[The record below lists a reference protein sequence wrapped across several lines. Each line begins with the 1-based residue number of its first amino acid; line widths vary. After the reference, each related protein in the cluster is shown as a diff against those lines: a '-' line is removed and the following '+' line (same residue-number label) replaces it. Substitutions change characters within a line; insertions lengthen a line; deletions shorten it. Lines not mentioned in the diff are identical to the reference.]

1 MKDGYGRDI
10 YYLRLSVTDLCN
22 LRCVYCMP
30 AGGVEK
36 RRHEDVLTVEELEE
50 IARSAG
56 RCGIRKIRLTGGEP
70 LVRRGIVDICARTA
84 AAPGVEEVC
93 MTTNG
98 LLLPKLAPELRKA
111 GLRRVNISLDTLSP
125 ELYRELT
132 RVGNIEDAVSGLKAA
147 LDNFETVKINAVLI
161 GGTNEPEIRQM
172 VYITKDAPV
181 ELRFIELMPIG
192 ECAHWPRERFLE
204 NSAVLEAVPELE
216 PCGTSGVARLFSLP
230 NARGRVGLISPLS
243 SHFCPECN
251 RIRITPDGRL
261 KPCLHSA
268 QEIELRG
275 FHGAELDAKLREGIC
290 AKPMRH
296 HLSPASPSESLR
308 GMSQIGG

>member
-1 MKDGYGRDI
+1 MRDGYGRDI
-10 YYLRLSVTDLCN
+10 NYLRLSVTDLCN

-50 IARSAG
+50 IAQSAG

-98 LLLPKLAPELRKA
+98 LLLPKMAAELRRA

-125 ELYRELT
+125 ERYRELT
-132 RVGNIEDAVSGLKAA
+132 RVGNIEDAVAGLRAA

-161 GGTNEPEIRQM
+161 GGSSEPEIRQM
-172 VYITKDAPV
+172 VNITKDTPL

-192 ECAHWPRERFLE
+192 ECAHWPKERFLA
-204 NSAVLEAVPELE
+204 NTAVLEAVPELT
-216 PCGTSGVARLFSLP
+216 PCGTSGVARLYSLP
-230 NARGRVGLISPLS
+230 NAKGRVGLISPLS

-251 RIRITPDGRL
+251 RIRVTPDGRL

-275 FHGAELDAKLREGIC
+275 FHGAELDAKIREGIC

-296 HLSPASPSESLR
+296 HLSAASPSESLR
-308 GMSQIGG
+308 GMSRIGG

>member
-1 MKDGYGRDI
+1 MKDGYGSDI

-308 GMSQIGG
+308 GMSRIGG

>member
-36 RRHEDVLTVEELEE
+36 RRHEDVLTVEELQE

-308 GMSQIGG
+308 GMSRIGG

>member
-70 LVRRGIVDICARTA
+70 LVRCGIVDICARTA

-147 LDNFETVKINAVLI
+147 LDNFQTVKINAVLI

>member
-36 RRHEDVLTVEELEE
+36 RRHEDVLTVEELDE

-132 RVGNIEDAVSGLKAA
+132 RVGNIEDAVAGLKAA

-308 GMSQIGG
+308 GMSRIGG

>member
-132 RVGNIEDAVSGLKAA
+132 RVGNIEDAVAGLKAA
-147 LDNFETVKINAVLI
+147 LDNFQTVKINAVLI

-230 NARGRVGLISPLS
+230 NARGRLGLISPLS

-251 RIRITPDGRL
+251 
-261 KPCLHSA
+261 
-268 QEIELRG
+268 
-275 FHGAELDAKLREGIC
+275 
-290 AKPMRH
+290 
-296 HLSPASPSESLR
+296 LSL
-308 GMSQIGG
+308 IHI

>member
-132 RVGNIEDAVSGLKAA
+132 RVGNIEDAVAGLKAA
-147 LDNFETVKINAVLI
+147 LDNFQTVKINAVLI

-308 GMSQIGG
+308 GMSRIGG

>member
-1 MKDGYGRDI
+1 MRDGYGRDI

-30 AGGVEK
+30 ARGVEK
-36 RRHEDVLTVEELEE
+36 RRHEDILSIEALEE
-50 IARSAG
+50 IALAAG

-98 LLLPKLAPELRKA
+98 LLLPGLAADLRRA

-125 ELYRELT
+125 ERYREVT
-132 RVGNIEDAVSGLKAA
+132 RIGELDAALAGLRAA
-147 LDNFETVKINAVLI
+147 LDNFETVI
-161 GGTNEPEIRQM
+161 PRM
-172 VYITKDAPV
+172 VELSRELPV
-181 ELRFIELMPIG
+181 EVRFIELMPIG
-192 ECAHWPRERFLE
+192 ECAHWPEGRFIP
-204 NSAVLEAVPELE
+204 NTRVLEAVPELE
-216 PCGTSGVARLFSLP
+216 PCGSSGVARLYSLP
-230 NARGRVGLISPLS
+230 NAKGRVGLISPLS

-275 FHGAELDAKLREGIC
+275 LRGAELDAKLMEGIC

-296 HLSPASPSESLR
+296 HLSAVSPSESLR
-308 GMSQIGG
+308 GMSRIGG

>member
-1 MKDGYGRDI
+1 MRDGYGRDI
-10 YYLRLSVTDLCN
+10 NYLRLSVTDLCN

-50 IARSAG
+50 IAQSAG

-98 LLLPKLAPELRKA
+98 LLLPKMAAELRRA
-111 GLRRVNISLDTLSP
+111 GLRRINISLDTLSP
-125 ELYRELT
+125 ERYRELT
-132 RVGNIEDAVSGLKAA
+132 RVGNIEDAVAGLRAA

-161 GGTNEPEIRQM
+161 GGSSEPEIRQM
-172 VYITKDAPV
+172 VNITKDTPL

-192 ECAHWPRERFLE
+192 ECAHWPKERFIE
-204 NSAVLEAVPELE
+204 NTSVLEAVPELE
-216 PCGTSGVARLFSLP
+216 PCGTSGVARLFTLP
-230 NARGRVGLISPLS
+230 DAKGKVGLISPLS

-251 RIRITPDGRL
+251 RIRVTPDGRL

-275 FHGAELDAKLREGIC
+275 FHGAELDAKIRFGIC

-296 HLSPASPSESLR
+296 HLSAVSPSESLR
-308 GMSQIGG
+308 GMSRIGG

>member
-132 RVGNIEDAVSGLKAA
+132 RVGNIEDAVAGLKAA

-308 GMSQIGG
+308 GMSRIGG

>member
-147 LDNFETVKINAVLI
+147 LDNFQTVKINAVLI
-161 GGTNEPEIRQM
+161 GGINEPEIRQM

-308 GMSQIGG
+308 GMSRIGG

>member
-132 RVGNIEDAVSGLKAA
+132 RVGNIEDAVAGLKAA

-230 NARGRVGLISPLS
+230 KARGRVGLISPLS

-308 GMSQIGG
+308 GMSRIGG

>member
-132 RVGNIEDAVSGLKAA
+132 RVGNIEDAVAGLKAA

-275 FHGAELDAKLREGIC
+275 FYGAELDAKLREGIC

-308 GMSQIGG
+308 GMSRIGG

>member
-132 RVGNIEDAVSGLKAA
+132 RVGNIEDAVAGLKAA

-243 SHFCPECN
+243 SHFCPECS

-308 GMSQIGG
+308 GMSRIGG

>member
-147 LDNFETVKINAVLI
+147 LDNFQTVKINAVLI
-161 GGTNEPEIRQM
+161 GGTNESEIRQM

-308 GMSQIGG
+308 GMSRIGG

>member
-56 RCGIRKIRLTGGEP
+56 RCGIRQIRLTGGEP

-132 RVGNIEDAVSGLKAA
+132 RVGNIEDAVAGLKAA

-230 NARGRVGLISPLS
+230 KARGRVGLISPLS

-308 GMSQIGG
+308 GMSRIGG

>member
-132 RVGNIEDAVSGLKAA
+132 RVGNIEDAVAGLKAA

-230 NARGRVGLISPLS
+230 NARGRVGMISPLS

-308 GMSQIGG
+308 GMSRIGG

>member
-251 RIRITPDGRL
+251 RIRITPDGWL

-308 GMSQIGG
+308 GMSRIGG

>member
-1 MKDGYGRDI
+1 MTDGYGRDI
-10 YYLRLSVTDLCN
+10 NYLRLSVTDLCN

-50 IARSAG
+50 IAQSAG

-98 LLLPKLAPELRKA
+98 LLLPKMAAELRRA
-111 GLRRVNISLDTLSP
+111 GLKRINISLDTLSP
-125 ELYRELT
+125 ERYRELT
-132 RVGNIEDAVSGLKAA
+132 RVGNIEDAVAGLRAA

-161 GGTNEPEIRQM
+161 GGSSEPEIRQM
-172 VYITKDAPV
+172 VNITKDTPL

-192 ECAHWPRERFLE
+192 ECAHWPKERFLA
-204 NSAVLEAVPELE
+204 NSAVLEAVPELT
-216 PCGTSGVARLFSLP
+216 PCGTSGVARLFTLP
-230 NARGRVGLISPLS
+230 DAKGKVGLISPLS

-251 RIRITPDGRL
+251 RIRVTPDGRL

-275 FHGAELDAKLREGIC
+275 FHGAELDAKIKEGIC

-296 HLSPASPSESLR
+296 HLSAVSPSESLR
-308 GMSQIGG
+308 GMSRIGG

>member
-36 RRHEDVLTVEELEE
+36 RRHEDVLTVEELQE

-275 FHGAELDAKLREGIC
+275 FHGAEPDAQLREGIC
-290 AKPMRH
+290 TKPMRH

-308 GMSQIGG
+308 GMSRIGG

>member
-132 RVGNIEDAVSGLKAA
+132 RVGNIEDAVAGLKAA
-147 LDNFETVKINAVLI
+147 LDNFQTVKINAVLI

-230 NARGRVGLISPLS
+230 NARGRLGLISPLS

-308 GMSQIGG
+308 GMSRIGG

>member
-147 LDNFETVKINAVLI
+147 LDNFQTVKINAVLI

-308 GMSQIGG
+308 GMSRIGG

>member
-147 LDNFETVKINAVLI
+147 LDNFQTVKINAVLI

-243 SHFCPECN
+243 SHFCHECN

-308 GMSQIGG
+308 GMSRIGG

>member
-132 RVGNIEDAVSGLKAA
+132 RVGNIEDAVSGIKAA

-308 GMSQIGG
+308 GMSRIGG

>member
-147 LDNFETVKINAVLI
+147 LDNFETVKINAVLM

-308 GMSQIGG
+308 GMSRIGG

>member
-1 MKDGYGRDI
+1 MRDGYGRDI
-10 YYLRLSVTDLCN
+10 NYLRLSVTDLCN

-132 RVGNIEDAVSGLKAA
+132 RVGNIEDAVAGLKAA
-147 LDNFETVKINAVLI
+147 LDNFQTVKINAVLI

-308 GMSQIGG
+308 GMSRIGG

>member
-111 GLRRVNISLDTLSP
+111 GLLRVNISLDTLSP

-132 RVGNIEDAVSGLKAA
+132 RVGNIEDAVAGLKAA

-308 GMSQIGG
+308 GMSRIGG

>member
-1 MKDGYGRDI
+1 MRDGYGRDI
-10 YYLRLSVTDLCN
+10 NYLRLSVTDLCN

-50 IARSAG
+50 IAQSAG

-98 LLLPKLAPELRKA
+98 LLLPKMAAELRRA

-125 ELYRELT
+125 ERYRELT
-132 RVGNIEDAVSGLKAA
+132 RVGNIEDAAAGLRAA

-161 GGTNEPEIRQM
+161 GGCSEPEIRQM
-172 VYITKDAPV
+172 VYITKDTPL

-192 ECAHWPRERFLE
+192 ECAHWPKERFIE
-204 NSAVLEAVPELE
+204 NSSVLEAVPELE
-216 PCGTSGVARLFSLP
+216 PCGASGVARLYTLP
-230 NARGRVGLISPLS
+230 GAKGRVGLISPLS

-251 RIRITPDGRL
+251 RIRVTPDGRL

-275 FHGAELDAKLREGIC
+275 LHGAELDAKIREGIC

-296 HLSPASPSESLR
+296 HLSAASPSESLR
-308 GMSQIGG
+308 GMSRIGG

>member
-98 LLLPKLAPELRKA
+98 LLMPKLAPELRKA

-161 GGTNEPEIRQM
+161 GGINEPEIRQM

>member
-98 LLLPKLAPELRKA
+98 LLMPKLAPELRKA

-132 RVGNIEDAVSGLKAA
+132 RVGNIEDAVAGLKAA

-308 GMSQIGG
+308 GMSRIGG

>member
-1 MKDGYGRDI
+1 MRDGYGRDI
-10 YYLRLSVTDLCN
+10 NYLRLSVTDLCN

-147 LDNFETVKINAVLI
+147 LDNFQTVKINAVLI
-161 GGTNEPEIRQM
+161 GGTNESEIRQM

-308 GMSQIGG
+308 GMSRIGG

>member
-98 LLLPKLAPELRKA
+98 LLMPKLAPELRKA

-161 GGTNEPEIRQM
+161 GGINEPEIRQM

-251 RIRITPDGRL
+251 RIRITSDGRL

-308 GMSQIGG
+308 GMSRIGG

>member
-56 RCGIRKIRLTGGEP
+56 RCGLRKIRLTGGEP

-132 RVGNIEDAVSGLKAA
+132 RVGNIEDAVAGLKAA

-308 GMSQIGG
+308 GMSRIGG

>member
-98 LLLPKLAPELRKA
+98 LLMPKLAPELRKA

-132 RVGNIEDAVSGLKAA
+132 RVGNIEDAVAGLKAA

-275 FHGAELDAKLREGIC
+275 FHDAELDAKLREGIC

-308 GMSQIGG
+308 GMSRIGG

>member
-147 LDNFETVKINAVLI
+147 LDNFQTVKINAVLI

-275 FHGAELDAKLREGIC
+275 FRGAELDAKLREGIC

-308 GMSQIGG
+308 GMSRIGG

>member
-98 LLLPKLAPELRKA
+98 LLMPKLAPELRKA

-132 RVGNIEDAVSGLKAA
+132 RVGNIEDAVAGLKAA
-147 LDNFETVKINAVLI
+147 LDNFQTVKINAVLI

-308 GMSQIGG
+308 GMSRIGG

>member
-1 MKDGYGRDI
+1 M
-10 YYLRLSVTDLCN
+10 TDLCN

-147 LDNFETVKINAVLI
+147 LDNFQTVKINAVLI

-308 GMSQIGG
+308 GMSRIGG